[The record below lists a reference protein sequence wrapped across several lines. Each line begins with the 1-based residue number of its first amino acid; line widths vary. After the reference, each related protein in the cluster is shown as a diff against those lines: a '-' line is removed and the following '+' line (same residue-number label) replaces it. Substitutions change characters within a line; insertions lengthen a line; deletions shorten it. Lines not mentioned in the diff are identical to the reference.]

1 MAAQARW
8 QVYPKSRHSAID
20 TILDSLETVDL
31 DLFFSRQTR
40 FFEELGDVVS
50 LVALQLYHL
59 PVLWVV
65 HHRTIASKLLLCDF
79 DNLFEVKLGGDALD
93 CGECFAA
100 VPLLDPDVDQTVAST
115 SKLAFILSEWVAR
128 LKVCDISVV
137 HANDLWV
144 PPNKKITKLFGSMR
158 RLIRFHLK
166 TLF

>member
-1 MAAQARW
+1 M
-8 QVYPKSRHSAID
+8 D
-20 TILDSLETVDL
+20 TILDCLETVDL

-40 FFEELGDVVS
+40 FFEELGDVGS
-50 LVALQLYHL
+50 LVSLQLYHL
-59 PVLWVV
+59 PVLGVV
-65 HHRTIASKLLLCDF
+65 HHSTIAGKLLLCSS

-93 CGECFAA
+93 GGEGFTA
-100 VPLLDPDVDQTVAST
+100 VPLLDPNVDQTVAST

-144 PPNKKITKLFGSMR
+144 PPNKKRTKLFVIKR
-158 RLIRFHLK
+158 RLNGFHLK